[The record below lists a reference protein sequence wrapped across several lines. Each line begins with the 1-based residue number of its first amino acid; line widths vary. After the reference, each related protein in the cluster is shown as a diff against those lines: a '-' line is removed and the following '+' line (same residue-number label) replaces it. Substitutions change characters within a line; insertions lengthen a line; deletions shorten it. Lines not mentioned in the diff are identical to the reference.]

1 VNVNANREKKEQQ
14 VDNIHESFSKHESFY
29 LLDFMKMSVS
39 LAVKFR
45 KQMRENSYSFVVV
58 KNRLALRAL
67 KEDFPEELKK
77 QFRGPT
83 AVAFAQE
90 NPIGLA
96 RLIKEFSIEHKVLS
110 VKCGIVE
117 GQFLEENRF
126 ADIAN
131 LTSKDDLLAKLGYL
145 MAHPLMTF
153 LRTWQAP
160 LNSVGSML
168 DQLKS
173 KK

>member
-1 VNVNANREKKEQQ
+1 MNVSREKKECQ
-14 VDNIHESFSKHESFY
+14 VGEIHESFIKHDSFY
-29 LLDFMKMSVS
+29 LLDFINMSVP
-39 LAVKFR
+39 LAVEFR
-45 KQMRENSYSFVVV
+45 KQMRENSYSFLVV

-67 KEDFPEELKK
+67 KEDFPEDLKT

-83 AVAFAQE
+83 AIAFAQE
-90 NPIGLA
+90 NPLGLA
-96 RLIKEFSIEHKVLS
+96 RLIKDFSVQHKVLS
-110 VKCGIVE
+110 VRCGIVE
-117 GQFLEENRF
+117 GQFLEGERF
-126 ADIAN
+126 ADIAK

-145 MAHPLMTF
+145 MAYPLMTF

>member
-1 VNVNANREKKEQQ
+1 MNVNREKKEKQIEE
-14 VDNIHESFSKHESFY
+14 IHESFVKHDSFY
-29 LLDFMKMSVS
+29 LLDFTKMPVN
-39 LAVKFR
+39 LAVEFR
-45 KQMRENSYSFVVV
+45 KKMRENTYSFLVI

-67 KEDFPEELKK
+67 KEDFPEDLKT

-83 AVAFAQE
+83 AIAFAQE
-90 NPIGLA
+90 NPLGLA
-96 RLIKEFSIEHKVLS
+96 RLIKDFSVQHKVLS
-110 VKCGIVE
+110 VRCGIVE
-117 GQFLEENRF
+117 GQFLEGKRF
-126 ADIAN
+126 AAIAK

-145 MAHPLMTF
+145 MAYPLMIF

>member
-1 VNVNANREKKEQQ
+1 VNVSREKKERQ
-14 VDNIHESFSKHESFY
+14 VEEIHESFVKHDSFY
-29 LLDFMKMSVS
+29 LLDFMNMPVS
-39 LAVKFR
+39 LAVEFR
-45 KQMRENSYSFVVV
+45 KQIRENSYSFLVV

-67 KEDFPEELKK
+67 KEDFPEDLKT

-83 AVAFAQE
+83 AIAFAQE
-90 NPIGLA
+90 NPLGLA
-96 RLIKEFSIEHKVLS
+96 RLIKDFSVQHKVLS
-110 VKCGIVE
+110 VRCGIVE
-117 GQFLEENRF
+117 GQFLEGERF
-126 ADIAN
+126 VEIAK

-145 MAHPLMTF
+145 MAYPLMTF

-160 LNSVGSML
+160 LNSMGSML

>member
-1 VNVNANREKKEQQ
+1 MNVSREKKERQ
-14 VDNIHESFSKHESFY
+14 VEEIHESFVKHDSFY
-29 LLDFMKMSVS
+29 LLDFMNMPVS
-39 LAVKFR
+39 LAVEFR
-45 KQMRENSYSFVVV
+45 KQIRENSYSFLVV

-67 KEDFPEELKK
+67 KEDFPEDLKT

-83 AVAFAQE
+83 AIAFAQE
-90 NPIGLA
+90 NPLGLA
-96 RLIKEFSIEHKVLS
+96 RLIKDFSVQHKVLS
-110 VKCGIVE
+110 VRCGIVE
-117 GQFLEENRF
+117 GQFLEGERF
-126 ADIAN
+126 VEIAK

-145 MAHPLMTF
+145 MAYPLMTF

-160 LNSVGSML
+160 LNSMGSML

>member
-1 VNVNANREKKEQQ
+1 VNVNRAKKEQQ
-14 VDNIHESFSKHESFY
+14 VKDLHELISQHDSFY
-29 LLDFMKMSVS
+29 LLDFMKMSVL
-39 LAVKFR
+39 LAVEFR
-45 KQMRENSYSFVVV
+45 KKMRENSYSFLVV

-67 KEDFPEELKK
+67 KEDFPEDLKS

-83 AVAFAQE
+83 AIAFAQE

-96 RLIKEFSIEHKVLS
+96 RLIKDFSLQHKVLK

-117 GQFLEENRF
+117 GQFLEEERF
-126 ADIAN
+126 ADIAK
-131 LTSKDDLLAKLGYL
+131 LTSKDDLLAKMGYL

-153 LRTWQAP
+153 LRTMQAP

-168 DQLKS
+168 DQI
-173 KK
+173 KKKK

>member
-1 VNVNANREKKEQQ
+1 VNVNRAKKEQQ
-14 VDNIHESFSKHESFY
+14 VKEIHESFAKHDSFY
-29 LLDFMKMSVS
+29 LLDFKKMKVS
-39 LAVKFR
+39 LAVEFR
-45 KQMRENSYSFVVV
+45 KQMRENSYSFLVI

-67 KEDFPEELKK
+67 KEDFSDDLKS

-83 AVAFAQE
+83 AIAFAQE

-96 RLIKEFSIEHKVLS
+96 RLIKDFSVQHKVLS
-110 VKCGIVE
+110 VKCGIIE
-117 GQFLEENRF
+117 GQFLEEERF
-126 ADIAN
+126 PEIAK
-131 LTSKDDLLAKLGYL
+131 LTSKDDLLAKLGFL
-145 MAHPLMTF
+145 MAYPITTF

-160 LNSVGSML
+160 FNSVGSML

>member
-1 VNVNANREKKEQQ
+1 MNVNRAKKEQQ
-14 VDNIHESFSKHESFY
+14 INEIHESFAKHDSFY
-29 LLDFMKMSVS
+29 LLDFLKMPVS
-39 LAVKFR
+39 LAVEFR
-45 KQMRENSYSFVVV
+45 KQMRENSYSFLVI

-67 KEDFPEELKK
+67 KEDFSDDLKS

-83 AVAFAQE
+83 AIAFAQE

-96 RLIKEFSIEHKVLS
+96 RLIKDFSAQHKVLS
-110 VKCGIVE
+110 VKCGIIE
-117 GQFLEENRF
+117 GQFLEEERF
-126 ADIAN
+126 AEIAK

-145 MAHPLMTF
+145 LAYPLATF

>member
-1 VNVNANREKKEQQ
+1 MNVNREKKEQQ
-14 VDNIHESFSKHESFY
+14 VEELRKSFVSHDSFY
-29 LLDFMKMSVS
+29 LIDFMKMSVN
-39 LAVKFR
+39 LAVEFR
-45 KQMRENSYSFVVV
+45 NQMRDNSYSFLVV

-67 KEDFPEELKK
+67 KEDFPEDLKT

-83 AVAFAQE
+83 AIAFAQE
-90 NPIGLA
+90 NPLGLA
-96 RLIKEFSIEHKVLS
+96 RLIKDFSVQHKVLS
-110 VKCGIVE
+110 VRCGIVE
-117 GQFLEENRF
+117 GQFLEGERF
-126 ADIAN
+126 VDIAK

-145 MAHPLMTF
+145 MAYPLMTF

>member
-1 VNVNANREKKEQQ
+1 MRVNVSREKKERQ
-14 VDNIHESFSKHESFY
+14 VEEIHESFVKHDSFY
-29 LLDFMKMSVS
+29 LLDFMNMPVS
-39 LAVKFR
+39 LAVEFR
-45 KQMRENSYSFVVV
+45 KQIRENSYSFLVV

-67 KEDFPEELKK
+67 KEDFPEDLKT

-83 AVAFAQE
+83 AIAFAQE
-90 NPIGLA
+90 NPLGLA
-96 RLIKEFSIEHKVLS
+96 RLIKDFSVQHKVLS
-110 VKCGIVE
+110 VRCGIVE
-117 GQFLEENRF
+117 GQFLEGERF
-126 ADIAN
+126 VEIAK

-145 MAHPLMTF
+145 MAYPLMTF

-160 LNSVGSML
+160 LNSMGSML

>member
-1 VNVNANREKKEQQ
+1 VNVNREKKEQQ
-14 VDNIHESFSKHESFY
+14 VNDIHESFSQNDSFY

-39 LAVKFR
+39 LAVEFR
-45 KQMRENSYSFVVV
+45 KKMRENSYSFLVV

-67 KEDFPEELKK
+67 KGDFPEGLKS
-77 QFRGPT
+77 QFQGPT
-83 AVAFAQE
+83 AIAFARE

-96 RLIKEFSIEHKVLS
+96 RLIKEFSHEHKILS
-110 VKCGIVE
+110 VKCGLIE
-117 GQFLEENRF
+117 GQFLEEDRF
-126 ADIAN
+126 ADIAK

-145 MAHPLMTF
+145 MAYPLTTF

-160 LNSVGSML
+160 LNSVASML
-168 DQLKS
+168 DQIKS

>member
-1 VNVNANREKKEQQ
+1 MNVNREKKEQQ
-14 VDNIHESFSKHESFY
+14 VEEIRESFVNHDSFY
-29 LLDFMKMSVS
+29 LIDFMKMPVK
-39 LAVKFR
+39 LAVEFR
-45 KQMRENSYSFVVV
+45 KQMRENSYSFLVV

-67 KEDFPEELKK
+67 KEDFPEDLKS

-83 AVAFAQE
+83 AIAFAQE

-96 RLIKEFSIEHKVLS
+96 RLIKDFSIQHKVLS
-110 VKCGIVE
+110 VRCGIVE
-117 GQFLEENRF
+117 GQFLDGEMF
-126 ADIAN
+126 ADIAK

-145 MAHPLMTF
+145 MAFPLITF

-160 LNSVGSML
+160 LNSVVSML

-173 KK
+173 QK

>member
-1 VNVNANREKKEQQ
+1 MNVNREKKERQIEE
-14 VDNIHESFSKHESFY
+14 IHESFVKHNSFY
-29 LLDFMKMSVS
+29 LLDFVNMSVS
-39 LAVKFR
+39 LAVELR
-45 KQMRENSYSFVVV
+45 KQMRENSYSFLVI

-67 KEDFPEELKK
+67 KEDFPEDLKA

-83 AVAFAQE
+83 AIAFAQE
-90 NPIGLA
+90 NPLGLA
-96 RLIKEFSIEHKVLS
+96 RLIKDFSVQHKVLS
-110 VKCGIVE
+110 VRCGIVE
-117 GQFLEENRF
+117 GQFLEGEKF
-126 ADIAN
+126 ADIAK

-145 MAHPLMTF
+145 MAYPLMTF

-160 LNSVGSML
+160 LNSVVSML

>member
-1 VNVNANREKKEQQ
+1 MRVNVNRAKKEQQ
-14 VDNIHESFSKHESFY
+14 INEIYKTFVKHDSFY
-29 LLDFMKMSVS
+29 LLDFMKMPVS
-39 LAVKFR
+39 LAVQFR
-45 KQMRENSYSFVVV
+45 KQMRENSYSFLVI

-67 KEDFPEELKK
+67 KEDFPEDLKS

-83 AVAFAQE
+83 AIAYAQE

-96 RLIKEFSIEHKVLS
+96 RLIKDFSVQHKVLS
-110 VKCGIVE
+110 VKCGVVE
-117 GQFLEENRF
+117 GQFLAGERF
-126 ADIAN
+126 ADIAK

-145 MAHPLMTF
+145 MAYPLIKF

>member
-1 VNVNANREKKEQQ
+1 VNVSREKKERQ
-14 VDNIHESFSKHESFY
+14 VGEIHESLIKHDSFY
-29 LLDFMKMSVS
+29 LLDFMNMSVP
-39 LAVKFR
+39 LAVEFR
-45 KQMRENSYSFVVV
+45 KQMRENSYSFLVV

-67 KEDFPEELKK
+67 NEDFPEDLKT

-83 AVAFAQE
+83 AIAFAQE

-96 RLIKEFSIEHKVLS
+96 RLIKDFSVQHKVLS
-110 VKCGIVE
+110 VRCGIVE
-117 GQFLEENRF
+117 GQFLEGERF
-126 ADIAN
+126 VDIAK

-145 MAHPLMTF
+145 MAYPLMTF

-160 LNSVGSML
+160 LSSVGSML

>member
-1 VNVNANREKKEQQ
+1 MNVNVERKEKLVNE
-14 VDNIHESFSKHESFY
+14 IHEFMSKNDSFY
-29 LLDFMKMSVS
+29 LLDFMKMPVS
-39 LAVKFR
+39 LAVEFR
-45 KQMRENSYSFVVV
+45 KQMRENSYSFLVV

-67 KEDFPEELKK
+67 KDDFPEDLKL

-83 AVAFAQE
+83 AIAFAQE

-96 RLIKEFSIEHKVLS
+96 RLIKDFSVRYKILS
-110 VKCGIVE
+110 VKGGIVE
-117 GQFLEENRF
+117 GQLLEEKRF
-126 ADIAN
+126 ADIAK
-131 LTSKDDLLAKLGYL
+131 LTSKNDLLAKLGYL
-145 MAHPLMTF
+145 MAYPLMTF

>member
-1 VNVNANREKKEQQ
+1 MNVRREKKERQIEE
-14 VDNIHESFSKHESFY
+14 IHESFVKHDSFY
-29 LLDFMKMSVS
+29 LLDFMNMSVPM
-39 LAVKFR
+39 AVELR
-45 KQMRENSYSFVVV
+45 KQMRENSYSFQVI

-67 KEDFPEELKK
+67 KEDFPEDLKT

-83 AVAFAQE
+83 AIAFAQE
-90 NPIGLA
+90 NPLGLA
-96 RLIKEFSIEHKVLS
+96 RLIKDFSVQHKVLN
-110 VKCGIVE
+110 VRCGIVE
-117 GQFLEENRF
+117 GQFLEGERF
-126 ADIAN
+126 VEIAK

-145 MAHPLMTF
+145 LAYPLMTF

-160 LNSVGSML
+160 LNSVVRML

>member
-1 VNVNANREKKEQQ
+1 MKVNLYRAKKEQQ
-14 VDNIHESFSKHESFY
+14 VNEISESFAKNDSFY
-29 LLDFMKMSVS
+29 LLDFMKMPVS
-39 LAVKFR
+39 LAVEFR
-45 KQMRENSYSFVVV
+45 KQMRKNSYSFLVV

-67 KEDFPEELKK
+67 KEDFPEDLKT

-83 AVAFAQE
+83 AIAFAPE
-90 NPIGLA
+90 NPVGLA
-96 RLIKEFSIEHKVLS
+96 RLIKDFSVQHKVLN
-110 VKCGIVE
+110 VRCGIVE
-117 GQFLEENRF
+117 GQFLEGERF
-126 ADIAN
+126 ADIAK

-145 MAHPLMTF
+145 MAYPLTTL

>member
-1 VNVNANREKKEQQ
+1 VNLNRAKKEQQ
-14 VDNIHESFSKHESFY
+14 VNEINESFSNFDSFY
-29 LLDFMKMSVS
+29 LLDFMKLPVS
-39 LAVKFR
+39 LAVEFR
-45 KQMRENSYSFVVV
+45 KQMRENSYSFMVI

-67 KEDFPEELKK
+67 KEDFPEELKA

-83 AVAFAQE
+83 GIAFAQE

-96 RLIKEFSIEHKVLS
+96 RLIKDFSLQHKVLS
-110 VKCGIVE
+110 VKCGIIE
-117 GQFLEENRF
+117 GQFLEEKRF
-126 ADIAN
+126 AEVAK

-145 MAHPLMTF
+145 MAYPLTTF
-153 LRTWQAP
+153 LKTWQAP

>member
-1 VNVNANREKKEQQ
+1 MNVNREKKEQQ
-14 VDNIHESFSKHESFY
+14 VEEIREFFVNHDSFY
-29 LLDFMKMSVS
+29 LLDFMKMPVK
-39 LAVKFR
+39 LAVEFR
-45 KQMRENSYSFVVV
+45 NQMRENSYSFLVV

-67 KEDFPEELKK
+67 KEDFPEDLKS

-83 AVAFAQE
+83 AIAFAQE

-96 RLIKEFSIEHKVLS
+96 RLIKDFSVQHKVLS

-117 GQFLEENRF
+117 GQFLEGEKF
-126 ADIAN
+126 ADIAM
-131 LTSKDDLLAKLGYL
+131 LTSKDDLLAKLVYL
-145 MAHPLMTF
+145 MAYPLITF

-160 LNSVGSML
+160 LNSVVSML

-173 KK
+173 QK

>member
-1 VNVNANREKKEQQ
+1 MNVNVERKERL
-14 VDNIHESFSKHESFY
+14 VNEIHEFMSKNDSFY
-29 LLDFMKMSVS
+29 LLDFMKMPVS
-39 LAVKFR
+39 LALEFR
-45 KQMRENSYSFVVV
+45 KQMRENSYSFLVV

-67 KEDFPEELKK
+67 KDGFPEDLKL

-83 AVAFAQE
+83 GIAFAQE

-96 RLIKEFSIEHKVLS
+96 RLIKDFSVRYKILS
-110 VKCGIVE
+110 VKGGIIE
-117 GQFLEENRF
+117 GQLLEEERF
-126 ADIAN
+126 ADIAK
-131 LTSKDDLLAKLGYL
+131 LTSKEDLLAKLGYL
-145 MAHPLMTF
+145 MAYPLMTF
-153 LRTWQAP
+153 LRTMQAP

>member
-1 VNVNANREKKEQQ
+1 MNVNRAKKEQQ
-14 VDNIHESFSKHESFY
+14 INEIHESFAKHDSFY
-29 LLDFMKMSVS
+29 LLDFLKMPVS
-39 LAVKFR
+39 LAVEFR
-45 KQMRENSYSFVVV
+45 KQMRENSYSFLVI

-67 KEDFPEELKK
+67 KEDFSDDLKS

-83 AVAFAQE
+83 AIAFAQE

-96 RLIKEFSIEHKVLS
+96 RLIKGFSVQHKVLS
-110 VKCGIVE
+110 VKCGIIE
-117 GQFLEENRF
+117 GQFLEEKRF
-126 ADIAN
+126 AEIAK

-145 MAHPLMTF
+145 LAYPLTTF

-160 LNSVGSML
+160 LNSMGSML
-168 DQLKS
+168 DQLKL

>member
-1 VNVNANREKKEQQ
+1 MNVNRAKKEQQ
-14 VDNIHESFSKHESFY
+14 VNDLHEFISQHDSFY
-29 LLDFMKMSVS
+29 LLDFVKMSVS
-39 LAVKFR
+39 LAVEFR
-45 KQMRENSYSFVVV
+45 KQMRENSYSYLVV

-67 KEDFPEELKK
+67 KGDFPEDLKS

-83 AVAFAQE
+83 AIAFAQE

-96 RLIKEFSIEHKVLS
+96 RLIKDFSLQHKVLK

-117 GQFLEENRF
+117 GQFLEEERF
-126 ADIAN
+126 ADIAK
-131 LTSKDDLLAKLGYL
+131 LTSKDDLLAKMGYL

-153 LRTWQAP
+153 LRTMQAP